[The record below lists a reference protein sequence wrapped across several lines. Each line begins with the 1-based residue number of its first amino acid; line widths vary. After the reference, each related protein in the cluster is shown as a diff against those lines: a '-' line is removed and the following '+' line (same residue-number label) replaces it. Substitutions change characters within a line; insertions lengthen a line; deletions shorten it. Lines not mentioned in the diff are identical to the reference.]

1 MFLNWSALLLE
12 ELCRK
17 CKAPVPSSLS
27 IKPNANSLLLTLCP
41 GCRQFIELNNKT
53 VLFLNLESEPKS
65 LLVPVIS
72 ATAYE
77 GLAQR
82 LIKRLKYNEDKIIA
96 RDMGAMMFDTFE
108 SIVLKQRLVEC
119 HESIIVT
126 PVPLHKT
133 KTRHRGYNQA
143 ALLALY
149 FLKRSKIKMRSRYE
163 ELLERT
169 KETSPMFGLSRI
181 ERYQN
186 VNMAFACRRFS
197 PHYLSGKTIILVDD
211 VFTSGATLKEC
222 ARTLI
227 DCGAES
233 IIALTAARSL

>member
-27 IKPNANSLLLTLCP
+27 IKSNTSLLLFTLCSA
-41 GCRQFIELNNKT
+41 CRQFIELNNKT
-53 VLFLNLESEPKS
+53 VLFLNLAPEPKS

-72 ATAYE
+72 ATTYD
-77 GLAQR
+77 GLVQR
-82 LIKRLKYNEDKIIA
+82 LIRRLKYNEDKIIA
-96 RDMGAMMFDTFE
+96 RDMSAMMFDTFE
-108 SIVLKQRLVEC
+108 SIVLKQRLVDC
-119 HESIIVT
+119 RDSIIVT
-126 PVPLHKT
+126 PVPLHKA
-133 KTRHRGYNQA
+133 KARHRGYNQA

-149 FLKRSKIKMRSRYE
+149 FLKRSKMKLRSRYE

-169 KETSPMFGLSRI
+169 KETSPMFGLSRV

-227 DCGAES
+227 NSGAES
-233 IIALTAARSL
+233 VIALTAARSL